1 MKRKKNKRYRYM
13 DKSNKHNADNQ
24 AQEQLDQQPEVVDVQ
39 PDEQPEADAAD
50 QEVVDEELSQIDKL
64 TQQINET
71 QAALDKEKNEYMFLM
86 AEFDN
91 FRKRTLKEK
100 SEILRNGAEAA
111 MKGLLPIIDDFERG
125 IDAIKDSSDADAVKE
140 GMTLIYNKFIKY
152 LEQNGVKAMDTTG
165 KDFDPD
171 LHEAIAMMPATDPGQ
186 KGKIIDTV
194 SKGYMMNDKVL
205 RHAKVAVAQ

>member
-1 MKRKKNKRYRYM
+1 MKLKNNKRYHHM

-24 AQEQLDQQPEVVDVQ
+24 AQEQQDLQPEVVDVQ
-39 PDEQPEADAAD
+39 PDEQSEADAE
-50 QEVVDEELSQIDKL
+50 QEAIDGELSQIDKL

-100 SEILRNGAEAA
+100 SEILRNGAESA

-125 IDAIKDSSDADAVKE
+125 IDAIKDSSDAEAVKE

-152 LEQNGVKAMDTTG
+152 LEQNGVKPMDTTG

-171 LHEAIAMMPATDPGQ
+171 LHEAIAMVPATDPSQ

>member
-1 MKRKKNKRYRYM
+1 MKHKKHKRYRYM
-13 DKSNKHNADNQ
+13 DKSSKHNADNQ
-24 AQEQLDQQPEVVDVQ
+24 AQEQLDRQPEVADVQ
-39 PDEQPEADAAD
+39 PDEQPEADTE

-125 IDAIKDSSDADAVKE
+125 IDAIKDSSDAEAVKE
-140 GMTLIYNKFIKY
+140 GMALIYNKFIKY
-152 LEQNGVKAMDTTG
+152 LEQNGVKPMDTTG

-171 LHEAIAMMPATDPGQ
+171 LHEAIAMVPATDPSQ

>member
-1 MKRKKNKRYRYM
+1 MKRKKNKRYHNNM
-13 DKSNKHNADNQ
+13 DKSNRNNADAQ
-24 AQEQLDQQPEVVDVQ
+24 AQEQLDRQSEAADVQ
-39 PDEQPEADAAD
+39 PDEQPEADAD
-50 QEVVDEELSQIDKL
+50 QEAVDGELNQIDKL

-125 IDAIKDSSDADAVKE
+125 IDAINDSSDAEAVKE

-171 LHEAIAMMPATDPGQ
+171 LHEAIAMVPATDPSQ